1 MVKRFDLELLNTLVT
16 AVEQGSLSAAV
27 PILCRSQSTLS
38 EQVRKL
44 EQQCGVPLLVRGK
57 QGVVP
62 TPAGERLVDHARKL
76 LALNDTAYQD
86 MQGLLM
92 AGDVRLAITDYFR
105 PDWVPT
111 LLRRIRGRYPRL
123 RLHVAI
129 LKSALIEQEVTA
141 REYDLGISMVLP
153 DVVPESFADAGQR
166 RLLRREPLCW
176 VAHSSLELTSS
187 EPVPIVALPAS
198 CALHRY
204 TMGMLESHRRPYYI
218 AHSASGVAG
227 MHLALSAGLGVACL
241 NASAVPEGLTRS
253 AGALNLPRLP
263 PVRFHMTSSTPAV
276 SALVAEVRGML
287 ARSAR

>member
-1 MVKRFDLELLNTLVT
+1 MKRFDLELLNTLVT

-57 QGVVP
+57 QGVMP
-62 TPAGERLVDHARKL
+62 TPAGQRLVDHARKL
-76 LALNDTAYQD
+76 LALNDVAYQD
-86 MQGLLM
+86 MQGLLL

-129 LKSALIEQEVTA
+129 LKSALVEEEVTA
-141 REYDLGISMVLP
+141 REYDLGISMMLP
-153 DVVPESFADAGQR
+153 DVAPQPPTGTEQR
-166 RLLRREPLCW
+166 RLLRREPLFW
-176 VAHSSLELTSS
+176 VAHSSLELTPS

-204 TMGMLESHRRPYYI
+204 TMSMLEAHQRPYYI

-241 NASAVPEGLTRS
+241 NASAVPEGLRRIDD
-253 AGALNLPRLP
+253 ALQLPRLP
-263 PVRFHMTSSTPAV
+263 PVRFHMSAATPTV
-276 SALVAEVRGML
+276 SALVAEVREML
-287 ARSAR
+287 AQSAC